1 MHILPIVS
9 LSDTEQTQVQVILS
23 QPIIK
28 KYLSMLATKTVSD
41 ICLGSPA
48 DSESD
53 SLYIRKEAV
62 LKGQLAL
69 IETLLSI
76 QPIKP
81 QE

>member
-1 MHILPIVS
+1 MHILPKIS
-9 LSDTEQTQVQVILS
+9 LNETETTQVQVILS

-28 KYLSMLATKTVSD
+28 KYLTMLATKTVSD
-41 ICLGSPA
+41 LCLGAPA
-48 DSESD
+48 DNESD
-53 SLYIRKEAV
+53 SLYMRKEAV

-69 IETLLSI
+69 LETLLSI

>member
-1 MHILPIVS
+1 MFILPEVK
-9 LSDTEQTQVQVILS
+9 LSETETIQIQQILS
-23 QPIIK
+23 QPVIK
-28 KYLSMLATKTVSD
+28 KYLTVLATKTVSD
-41 ICLGSPA
+41 LCLGSPA

-69 IETLLSI
+69 LETLLSI
-76 QPIKP
+76 QPLKP